1 MLDELTWDFIIRT
14 GVPAGLG
21 VVVVMYLMKVIIPEM
36 QRTFREEM
44 ASTRLTFENTL
55 RSEQALHQTMMQ
67 QVTQTIQS
75 ENQQTRAT
83 MQSEGQQTRA
93 AIQSLD
99 NTTKQLSQTVYKL
112 YGHSMTAF
120 EATTGTSAS
129 ADGKRTGTSG

>member
-21 VVVVMYLMKVIIPEM
+21 VVVVLYLLKVIIPEM
-36 QRTFREEM
+36 QKTFREEM
-44 ASTRLTFENTL
+44 AATRATFEGTL

-75 ENQQTRAT
+75 ESQQTRAT
-83 MQSEGQQTRA
+83 LQSEGQQTRA
-93 AIQSLD
+93 ALTSLD

-120 EATTGTSAS
+120 EATNGGAS
-129 ADGKRTGTSG
+129 PDGKRTGTNG

>member
-21 VVVVMYLMKVIIPEM
+21 VVVVMYLLKVIIPEM
-36 QRTFREEM
+36 QKTFREEM
-44 ASTRLTFENTL
+44 LAARTTFENTI
-55 RSEQALHQTMMQ
+55 RSEQALHQSMMQ
-67 QVTQTIQS
+67 SVTQTIQN
-75 ENQQTRAT
+75 ENQQTRAM

-93 AIQSLD
+93 TIQSLD

-120 EATTGTSAS
+120 ESAAATS
-129 ADGKRTGTSG
+129 ADGKRNGTSG

>member
-21 VVVVMYLMKVIIPEM
+21 VIVVLYLLKVIIPEM
-36 QRTFREEM
+36 QKTFREEM
-44 ASTRLTFENTL
+44 AATRATFENTL
-55 RSEQALHQTMMQ
+55 KSEQSLHQAMMQ

-75 ENQQTRAT
+75 E
-83 MQSEGQQTRA
+83 GQQTRA
-93 AIQSLD
+93 ALTSLD

-120 EATTGTSAS
+120 EVTNAGSS
-129 ADGKRTGTSG
+129 PDGKRTGTNG

>member
-21 VVVVMYLMKVIIPEM
+21 VIVVLYLLKVIIPEM
-36 QRTFREEM
+36 QKTFREEM
-44 ASTRLTFENTL
+44 AATRATFENTL
-55 RSEQALHQTMMQ
+55 KSEQSLHQAMMQ

-75 ENQQTRAT
+75 E
-83 MQSEGQQTRA
+83 GQQTRA
-93 AIQSLD
+93 ALTSLD

-120 EATTGTSAS
+120 EATNAGVST
-129 ADGKRTGTSG
+129 DGKRTGTNG